1 MEAALDEARSLFILE
16 PTIKVLHAN
25 DNDNE
30 KHNVK
35 AKAKTNTKAALD
47 EARSIFILDPTIKVL
62 HANHYNT
69 KNDNYPELRTLNL
82 TMFQVRIYLEAG
94 THTISFLQP
103 GDSIQLLGPGI
114 KSNKKRIHTNQMC
127 QMMKEKEDVF

>member
-1 MEAALDEARSLFILE
+1 MLIMYITNMIL
-16 PTIKVLHAN
+16 TVM
-25 DNDNE
+25 
-30 KHNVK
+30 
-35 AKAKTNTKAALD
+35 TKILMTRWGPGVTREGLEAALD